1 MIVLLDDIK
10 LRTAEEFLPYINA
23 ELKAEEV
30 NSLDE
35 LSVYLN
41 TAAEEIEFLVSDYD
55 EIGDGEKT
63 FAARVM
69 NVLWEAKR
77 KNDNIKITMM

>member
-23 ELKAEEV
+23 ELGSGEV
-30 NSLDE
+30 NDLEQLSLFLD
-35 LSVYLN
+35 
-41 TAAEEIEFLVSDYD
+41 TADEEIEFLVSDYD

-77 KNDNIKITMM
+77 KNPNIRITMM